1 MHLLHLPACAIDAA
15 TELRELRE
23 LLELSDLSEVVDTRH
38 EDSLSQT
45 GTARHGTATKRS
57 WRVKVRCHPGDP
69 EICT

>member
-15 TELRELRE
+15 TELRELRELLE

-45 GTARHGTATKRS
+45 GTARQQNSLGA
-57 WRVKVRCHPGDP
+57 
-69 EICT
+69 

>member
-15 TELRELRE
+15 TELRE

-45 GTARHGTATKRS
+45 GTARHGTARHGNKTVLAREGALPS
-57 WRVKVRCHPGDP
+57 P
-69 EICT
+69 